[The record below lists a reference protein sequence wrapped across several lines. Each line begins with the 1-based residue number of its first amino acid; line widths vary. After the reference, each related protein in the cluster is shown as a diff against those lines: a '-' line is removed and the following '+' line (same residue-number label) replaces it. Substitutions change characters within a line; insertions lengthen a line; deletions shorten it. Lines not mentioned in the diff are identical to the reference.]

1 MDPRYQEMKRKWD
14 ELVKEE
20 TATWPSEKPRI
31 IVEYSVFGMGWL
43 EENGIYG
50 VRGKVSIE
58 QLQSIETQLKTDE
71 EIGEAHH
78 CANGEGDYL
87 MVVDY
92 DRGETD
98 DYGRVIYS
106 PYWDISVIGFR
117 TFDEV
122 LARRVTS
129 EERK

>member
-1 MDPRYQEMKRKWD
+1 MKRKWD

-20 TATWPSEKPRI
+20 TANWPSDKPRI
-31 IVEYSVFGMGWL
+31 IVEYSVFFGIGC

-58 QLQSIETQLKTDE
+58 RLQEIESQLKTDE
-71 EIGEAHH
+71 DIGEARH
-78 CANGEGDYL
+78 CTSGEGDYL
-87 MVVDY
+87 MVADY
-92 DRGETD
+92 DPGETD
-98 DYGRVIYS
+98 DYGQVISS

-122 LARRVTS
+122 MAGRVAG
-129 EERK
+129 EEKH